1 MKQFH
6 YTVLKPKSRFIKAL
20 SLLLLI
26 ILSHKNITVQQ
37 EYTKLKSVE
46 IVESRIPKG
55 VLIKLM
61 LYTGIFFAALMFIPW
76 TQNVR
81 NGGFVTALKPEQRPQ
96 TIQSVI
102 DGRIERWFVQEGD
115 KVKKGDT
122 IVYISE
128 IKDEY
133 FDPQLLDRTKDQITA
148 KESSVLSYMEKVKA
162 LDNQIDA
169 LLTTGKLKLEQA
181 DNKLKQSKLKV
192 TSDSIGYIAAI
203 TNYEIGKKQLE
214 RFENLY
220 KDGLKSLT
228 ELENRK
234 NVFQKAESDKIAAE
248 NRLLTSKNEVL
259 NAEVEII
266 SVKAQYRDAVSKAE
280 SEKYATLSNMYDAE
294 AIVTKLQNQYMNYS
308 VRIGMYY
315 VLSPI
320 DGFITRAKSSGSG
333 IGETIK
339 QGEEII
345 SLMPA
350 NYDLA
355 IEMYVKPLDLPL
367 IEKGQPVRIQF
378 DGWPA
383 IVFSGW
389 PNTSYGT
396 YGGRIFAI
404 DNFTDENSLYRV
416 LLIPDPE
423 DYPWPE
429 GIRPGSGTNNM
440 LLLRDVP
447 IWYELWRQING
458 FPPDYYKSYT
468 KHEFKTPKRN

>member
-1 MKQFH
+1 M
-6 YTVLKPKSRFIKAL
+6 LNISR
-20 SLLLLI
+20 
-26 ILSHKNITVQQ
+26 KNIEVQLD
-37 EYTKLKSVE
+37 YTKLKSVK

-55 VLIKLM
+55 VLIKIM
-61 LYTGIFFAALMFIPW
+61 LYTGLFFIALMFVPW

-81 NGGFVTALKPEQRPQ
+81 NRGFVTALKPEQRPQ

-115 KVKKGDT
+115 RVNKGDT
-122 IVYISE
+122 ILFISE

-133 FDPQLLDRTKDQITA
+133 FDPQLLERTKDQISA
-148 KESSVLSYMEKVKA
+148 KESSVFSYVEKVRA

-169 LLTTGKLKLEQA
+169 LLTTGRLKLEQA
-181 DNKLKQSKLKV
+181 ENKLKQAKLKV
-192 TSDSIGYIAAI
+192 TSDSIGYLAAI
-203 TNYEIGKKQLE
+203 TNYEIGKLQLE
-214 RFENLY
+214 RFESLY
-220 KDGLKSLT
+220 KEGLKSLT

-234 NVFQKAESDKIAAE
+234 NVFQRAESDKIAAE
-248 NRLLTSKNEVL
+248 NKLLISKNEVL
-259 NAEVEII
+259 NAKVEIVSI
-266 SVKAQYRDAVSKAE
+266 QAQFRDAVSKAE
-280 SEKYATLSNMYDAE
+280 SDKFSTLSNMYDAE
-294 AIVTKLQNQYMNYS
+294 AVVTKLQNQYMNYS
-308 VRIGMYY
+308 MRIGMYY

-320 DGFITRAKSSGSG
+320 DGFITKAKSAG

-355 IEMYVKPLDLPL
+355 IEMYVRPIDLPL

-404 DNFTDENSLYRV
+404 DNFTNENSLYRV
-416 LLIPDPE
+416 LVTPDPE
-423 DYPWPE
+423 DYPWPDA
-429 GIRPGSGTNNM
+429 IRPGSGTNNM

-447 IWYELWRQING
+447 IWYEIWRQLNG
-458 FPPDYYKSYT
+458 FPPDFYKSYT
-468 KHEFKTPKRN
+468 KHEFKKPKRK